1 MNLLPHLKIEIIKVK
16 NENFMSIIKLNLKF
30 IGLNMKPKRSSIF
43 LYLLVLI
50 SINSMAI
57 TMLIPSNT
65 TISYPYL
72 SSYSDGVSNYNITQ
86 NVKYQVVINFSL
98 SLSKPSSQMYY
109 FKVARLN
116 DRQPNSLLTPYC
128 PPYQESELLYN
139 SITGWDSNEMGSL
152 DKFNNTYDLFNA
164 TLSGSET
171 IRLNQKY
178 NITLNEI
185 KFSDIQDE
193 VIGTYNPGD
202 DIHTLFN
209 VTEEY
214 YECNDPT
221 LVACSNSIVNPTDN
235 PIEKARDI
243 FNWIVNNIDYQE
255 QNDEIGALEAYTKGY
270 GDCSEF
276 SDLMITLLRI
286 QSIPAR
292 KVTGFLITNN
302 PSSKPKTGK
311 SYTFDINYN
320 GLTQTVSS
328 TNEILG
334 HAWVE
339 YYVPN
344 IGWIACDP
352 TWGKGYFNQIDFL
365 RFNLNIGAWFF
376 LPGATPPNDYISE
389 FPINPSPVCS
399 DHTAYNWQYSIEITV
414 LETNLIPSP
423 PFPIFVVIFIVIGLA
438 VILIVVILLV
448 RRGGKKE
455 VFSY

>member
-1 MNLLPHLKIEIIKVK
+1 
-16 NENFMSIIKLNLKF
+16 
-30 IGLNMKPKRSSIF
+30 MKPKRSYIF
-43 LYLLVLI
+43 LYLLLLS

-57 TMLIPSNT
+57 TVLIPSNT
-65 TISYPYL
+65 TISYPDL

-86 NVKYQVVINFSL
+86 SVKYQVVVNFSFTHTRL
-98 SLSKPSSQMYY
+98 SPQTYY
-109 FKVARLN
+109 FKVARFN
-116 DRQPNSLLTPYC
+116 DRQPESLITPYC
-128 PPYQESELLYN
+128 PPYQESEFLYN
-139 SITGWDSNEMGSL
+139 SITGWDSIENGYL

-164 TLSGSET
+164 TLSNST
-171 IRLNQKY
+171 KIIIDQKY

-185 KFSDIQDE
+185 KFNDISDED
-193 VIGTYNPGD
+193 IGNYNPGD
-202 DIHTLFN
+202 EIHTLFN

-221 LVACSNSIVNPTDN
+221 LIALSNTIVGIENNTV
-235 PIEKARDI
+235 EKARKI
-243 FNWIVNNIDYQE
+243 FNWVVANIDYQE
-255 QNDEIGALEAYTKGY
+255 QNDEIGALEAYNREY

-292 KVTGFLITNN
+292 KVTGFLISNN
-302 PSSKPKTGK
+302 PSHTPKSGGK
-311 SYTFDINYN
+311 YTFDINYN

-352 TWGKGYFNQIDFL
+352 TWGKGYFNRIDYF

-376 LPGATPPNDYISE
+376 LPGATPPNNYISE
-389 FPINPSPVCS
+389 FPINPSPVCA

-414 LETNLIPSP
+414 LETNLAPSP
-423 PFPIFVVIFIVIGLA
+423 LFPIFVVIFIVVGLA

-448 RRGGKKE
+448 RKGRKKE